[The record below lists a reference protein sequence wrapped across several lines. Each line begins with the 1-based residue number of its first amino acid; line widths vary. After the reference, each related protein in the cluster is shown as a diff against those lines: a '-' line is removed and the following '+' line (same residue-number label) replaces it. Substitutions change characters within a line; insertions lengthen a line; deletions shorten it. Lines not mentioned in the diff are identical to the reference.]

1 MNEPQ
6 NHPLYLTDR
15 ENLDRLCAIDSPT
28 SNNFVELA
36 RLIIRYQDFRGAED
50 LNSDMEKL
58 LKKWSINRDKLEAI
72 TRKLW
77 SEGFRPASHSSSD
90 NVGSGCDTSDSSEAY
105 C

>member
-36 RLIIRYQDFRGAED
+36 RLIIRYQDFIGAED

-90 NVGSGCDTSDSSEAY
+90 NVGSGFDTSDSTQP
-105 C
+105 

>member
-58 LKKWSINRDKLEAI
+58 LIKWSINRDKLEAI

-90 NVGSGCDTSDSSEAY
+90 NVGSGFDTSDSTQA
-105 C
+105 

>member
-36 RLIIRYQDFRGAED
+36 RLMIRYQDFTGAED
-50 LNSDMEKL
+50 LTSDMEKL

-90 NVGSGCDTSDSSEAY
+90 NVGSGFDTSDSTQA
-105 C
+105 

>member
-36 RLIIRYQDFRGAED
+36 RLIIRYQDFNGAED
-50 LNSDMEKL
+50 LNADMEKL
-58 LKKWSINRDKLEAI
+58 LNKWSLNRNNLEEI
-72 TRKLW
+72 TRKIW
-77 SEGFRPASHSSSD
+77 SDGFRPSGSPSPD
-90 NVGSGCDTSDSSEAY
+90 NVGSGFDTSDLNQT
-105 C
+105 